1 MIAMVSGGFDPLH
14 IGHIDLIEL
23 ASAYGDVIVVLNSDE
38 WLMRKKGY
46 VFMPYEERSRIM
58 RAMRG
63 VCAVIP
69 VEDKNDTVC
78 AVLESLKPDFYING
92 GDRQKPHPL
101 ENAVCE
107 RLSITQIF
115 GGGKIQG
122 SARLVEAVR

>member
-1 MIAMVSGGFDPLH
+1 MIAMISGGFDPLH
-14 IGHIDLIEL
+14 VGHIDLIEL
-23 ASAYGDVIVVLNSDE
+23 ASAYGDVIVVLNSDK

-46 VFMPYEERSRIM
+46 VFMLYEERSRIM

-69 VEDKNDTVC
+69 VEDKNDNVC
-78 AVLESLKPDFYING
+78 AALEGLKPDFYING
-92 GDRQKPHPL
+92 GDREKPHPL
-101 ENAVCE
+101 EDAVCK
-107 RLSITQIF
+107 RLNITQIF